1 VARADR
7 RTVKVVE
14 TEGGSAVHVS
24 FEEFVGTVEPSLRRA
39 LVGHLPPHAVPDAL
53 AEAFAYAWEHWE
65 RLQTLENPAGYL
77 FRVAQSRS
85 RSRRPGLPPP
95 PDPSRLPHVEPRL
108 GDAMK
113 ALSTQQRSVVWLVH
127 ACDWTYAETADA
139 LGISPSA
146 VGTHLARGMAH
157 LRADLGANTDA

>member
-1 VARADR
+1 MV
-7 RTVKVVE
+7 
-14 TEGGSAVHVS
+14 GSAVHLD
-24 FEEFVGTVEPSLRRA
+24 FEDFVMAVEPSLRRA
-39 LVGHLPPHAVPDAL
+39 LVGHLPRHAVPDAL
-53 AEAFAYAWEHWE
+53 GEAFAYAWEHWD
-65 RLQTLENPAGYL
+65 RLQTYENPAGFL

-85 RSRRPGLPPP
+85 RSRRHGAPPP
-95 PDPSRLPHVEPRL
+95 PDPSRLPQVEPRL

-113 ALSTQQRSVVWLVH
+113 ALSHQQRSVVWLVH